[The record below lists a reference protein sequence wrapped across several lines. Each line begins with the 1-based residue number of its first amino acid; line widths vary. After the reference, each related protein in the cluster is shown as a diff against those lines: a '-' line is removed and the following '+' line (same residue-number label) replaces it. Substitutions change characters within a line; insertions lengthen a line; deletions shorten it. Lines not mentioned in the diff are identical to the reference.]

1 MLFLDAAASNVSL
14 LAMFG
19 NEMSV
24 NPEVDV
30 QNAHETM
37 HELTHLNESNDS
49 REIGILSF
57 KMIHLLRS

>member
-1 MLFLDAAASNVSL
+1 
-14 LAMFG
+14 MFG

-24 NPEVDV
+24 NPEVGV

-37 HELTHLNESNDS
+37 HELTHLHESNDS

-57 KMIHLLRS
+57 KNDPFVTVLTKPIWQHYTRQ